1 MLFEVAW
8 RCGATPLVARCVHE
22 ILQAEPVPPE
32 IVGQL
37 SFGRWGEDLDPD
49 LLADLLRAMV
59 DAGHEATAL
68 TILEHRTKSQPGEHD
83 RWMDLALELIAVSS
97 LIRSGHM
104 TSYYWKEL
112 ALRYV
117 NERPGEIAAAVIRE
131 QGDRSAGTWFA
142 EHSEAAQVLHACV
155 ERSPEAV
162 WQSLE
167 PQLSSKVG
175 AYMFSIGFPRGVV
188 ERMPPEQVMAW
199 IDADPDERASMVAKL
214 SSKNFANDDTLASR
228 VVGTYGDRD
237 DVASAF
243 FSEYVSGSWWGP
255 ASAHWEQLATSI
267 EEVAKRTT
275 LPKLRRWAADAARG
289 LRQMAERDRQRE
301 EEEDLRG
308 R

>member
-1 MLFEVAW
+1 
-8 RCGATPLVARCVHE
+8 
-22 ILQAEPVPPE
+22 VPPE

-37 SFGRWGEDLDPD
+37 SFGRWGEDLDAD

-68 TILEHRTKSQPGEHD
+68 TILEHRTKSQSSEHD
-83 RWMDLALELIAVSS
+83 RWLDLALELIAFPS

-104 TSYYWKEL
+104 TSYYWKAL

-117 NERPGEIAAAVIRE
+117 DERPGEIAAAIIRE

-142 EHSEAAQVLHACV
+142 DHSEAAHVLHACV
-155 ERSPEAV
+155 ERSPEGV
-162 WQSLE
+162 WSSLE

-175 AYMFSIGFPRGVV
+175 AYRFSIGFPRGVV
-188 ERMPPEQVMAW
+188 ERMPPDQVIAW
-199 IDADPDERASMVAKL
+199 VDADPAERASMVAKL
-214 SSKNFANDDTLASR
+214 ASKNFANDDTLASR
-228 VVGTYGDRD
+228 IVGTYGDRD

-243 FSEYVSGSWWGP
+243 FSEYVSGSWSGP

-267 EEVAKRTT
+267 EEVANRTK
-275 LPKLRRWAADAARG
+275 LPKLRRWATDAARS
-289 LRQMAERDRQRE
+289 LRHMAERDRQRE